1 MKALEQR
8 ITGTEME
15 YPVMI
20 QQTPEDTIGKVD
32 EAHVLNRLIA
42 DHLPDD
48 LIRYHHSGMTSNGSR
63 LYVDLTSFMEYATP
77 EDTSFKGTV
86 ANEIAGE
93 RIVLSILDSAQ
104 AAGDI
109 ASYAV
114 NKRVVSD
121 NLTTWGYH
129 TSFAIDKAKLGIN
142 YISMHPIGMHLAT
155 QNIYAGAGT
164 LYNNEHGKQ
173 SYAIA
178 QKVLNLTCD
187 TSTSS
192 HTPAMQPLLS
202 LRDESHANKNIGRL
216 HLTSMDANISPWA
229 TWMRLGTT
237 SIVARLVENGY
248 QHGKDDD
255 IRLNDMPIHQM
266 AISVAHDSDLKKTFQ
281 LRRGE
286 YVRAADIQR
295 TLYNHAALLDLPTQE
310 QEVMIEWKK
319 ALDDIEED
327 PNLLVDRADWVIRK
341 QIIERG
347 LAKRGLGLD
356 SPMARLYDKSYDY
369 LDSHSIDTARG
380 SRSIGLRL
388 RGRGVL
394 HQFMPSDD
402 AIATAMSSPPQTTRA
417 KVRGEYI
424 RDHPNSPLPYVDWSL
439 IAPLGR
445 PGDNIQLP
453 NPYQTNK

>member
-15 YPVMI
+15 YPVMA
-20 QQTPEDTIGKVD
+20 QRTEDGTLQKV
-32 EAHVLNRLIA
+32 EYRHVYEKLLRE
-42 DHLPDD
+42 HLPDE
-48 LIRYHHSGMTSNGSR
+48 LVRYPESGMMSNGSR
-63 LYVDLTSFMEYATP
+63 LYVDLESFLEYATP

-109 ASYAV
+109 AAYAV

-121 NLTTWGYH
+121 DLNTWGYH
-129 TSFAIDKAKLGIN
+129 TSFAVNAAKLGVHS
-142 YISMHPIGMHLAT
+142 ISMHPIGMHLAT
-155 QNIYAGAGT
+155 QNIYAGAGA
-164 LYNNEHGKQ
+164 LYNNQHGKQ

-187 TSTSS
+187 ENTSS
-192 HTPAMQPLLS
+192 HTPSAQPLLS
-202 LRDESHANKNIGRL
+202 LRNESHANMHIGRL

-255 IRLNDMPIHQM
+255 IKLNDTPMYRL
-266 AISVAHDSDLKKTFQ
+266 AISVAHDPDLKRSFK
-281 LRRGE
+281 LHRGE
-286 YVRAADIQR
+286 YARAVDIQR
-295 TLYNHAALLDLPTQE
+295 TLYNHAALLDLPAQE

-341 QIIERG
+341 RIIERG
-347 LAKRGLGLD
+347 LAKKGLGMD
-356 SPMARLYDKSYDY
+356 SPVARLYDKSYDY
-369 LDSHSIDTARG
+369 LDSQSIDAAGG

-394 HQFMPSDD
+394 RSFMPNDD
-402 AIATAMSSPPQTTRA
+402 EIITAMASPPQTTRA

-424 RDHPNSPLPYVDWSL
+424 RDHPDSPFPHVDWSV
-439 IAPLGR
+439 IKPAFKPK
-445 PGDNIQLP
+445 DNIRLS
-453 NPYQTNK
+453 NPYQTE